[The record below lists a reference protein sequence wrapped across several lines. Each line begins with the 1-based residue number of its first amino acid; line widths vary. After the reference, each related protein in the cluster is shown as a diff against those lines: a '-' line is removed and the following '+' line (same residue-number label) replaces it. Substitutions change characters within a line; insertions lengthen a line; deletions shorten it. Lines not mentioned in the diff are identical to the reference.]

1 MTIGVATLH
10 FSGQPRKRTERLGA
24 NVMPGGLKI
33 QLYLWPGST
42 FDFSGNLLLGRR
54 VLSFATLSMADLSA

>member
-1 MTIGVATLH
+1 
-10 FSGQPRKRTERLGA
+10 
-24 NVMPGGLKI
+24 MPGGLKI